1 MGDVQKLHDD
11 VHSFLYKTFLSAD
24 QFRNF
29 NVSSFKIEL
38 RKAINVQPQ
47 DMLEMEVNK
56 NDDIFS
62 RYDKIKRGLKH
73 AKKVMQKN
81 LDYLDNAR
89 SFIDLKLNP
98 L

>member
-1 MGDVQKLHDD
+1 
-11 VHSFLYKTFLSAD
+11 
-24 QFRNF
+24 
-29 NVSSFKIEL
+29 
-38 RKAINVQPQ
+38 
-47 DMLEMEVNK
+47 MLELEVNK
-56 NDDIFS
+56 DDDIFS
-62 RYDKIKRGLKH
+62 KYDKIKRGLKH

>member
-1 MGDVQKLHDD
+1 
-11 VHSFLYKTFLSAD
+11 
-24 QFRNF
+24 
-29 NVSSFKIEL
+29 
-38 RKAINVQPQ
+38 
-47 DMLEMEVNK
+47 MEVSK
-56 NDDIFS
+56 DEDIFS

-98 L
+98 LQYNDQNFQALENVLKKANQTKADNPETFNGL